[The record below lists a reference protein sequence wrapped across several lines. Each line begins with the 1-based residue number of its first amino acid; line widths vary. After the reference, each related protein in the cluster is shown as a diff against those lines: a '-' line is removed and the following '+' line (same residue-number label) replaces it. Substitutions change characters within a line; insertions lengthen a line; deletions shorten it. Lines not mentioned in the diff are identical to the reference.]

1 MDRTFDTLII
11 GGEVI
16 DPGTGTIGRYDVG
29 IADGLIAAV
38 APSIPAERGRAV
50 IDAMGRIVTP
60 GLVDLH
66 THVYWGATF
75 WGIEADPVAATTGT
89 TTWIDVGSAGAYS
102 FPGFREWI
110 SGPSQ
115 ARVYSLLNLSSIGLI
130 APTWEL
136 SNPDYLDVDLAAR
149 VIEENRDVILG
160 IKARIDC
167 NTCRGVG
174 IEPMKKARQL
184 ADLVGLPLMAH
195 IGNAPPTLAEVID
208 YLRPGDILTHCCT
221 ANDMGVLD
229 ADGTVFPDIVQLQKD
244 GLILDVGHGAGSF
257 GFSVAEAMMAQ
268 GVIPDAIS
276 TDIHQMARQ
285 GPAFDMP
292 TTMSKFLALGMSL
305 PDVIERATVRPARAV
320 GLDHVGT
327 LAVGAVADVAVF
339 RLEEGD
345 FAYYDVL
352 LNERSSGTMLVNEVT
367 IVGGSE
373 MTRREERPMHFWA
386 TLPEAQQPIVLKKP
400 GERARALDPAA
411 PEELAGQI
419 VEETTP

>member
-38 APSIPAERGRAV
+38 EPSIPAERGRAV
-50 IDAMGRIVTP
+50 IDATGRIVTP

-400 GERARALDPAA
+400 GERARTLDPVA